1 MISTLAW
8 TAFVMGVAGGP
19 HCVGMCAA
27 PCAAVTS
34 VSTSSPVF
42 IVPSATRQTSAETD
56 AERDI
61 SPSRW
66 AHIFSFQAGRML
78 GYALIGAVAAMAME
92 SAAWLSANTSVLR
105 PVWALMHAGV
115 LAWGVMLL
123 VLARQPVWATGTGQ
137 SIWARTVAR
146 FRPLLAQKRAV
157 FATGLLWALMPC
169 GLLYSALLVAAL
181 SGGPAAGALCMALF
195 ALGSA
200 VSLVGG
206 PVLWQQWMRRLGA
219 QGGVDARQKAEAL
232 GARLSGLIL
241 ISLAVWALW
250 HDYVMRFAEWCG
262 IV

>member
-1 MISTLAW
+1 MLSTLAW
-8 TAFVMGVAGGP
+8 TAFVMGLAGGP
-19 HCVGMCAA
+19 HCIGMCAA
-27 PCAAVTS
+27 PCAAVSSLKPGS
-34 VSTSSPVF
+34 VANPGQAIKFYPSTAPVPA
-42 IVPSATRQTSAETD
+42 IAWSGIA
-56 AERDI
+56 
-61 SPSRW
+61 
-66 AHIFSFQAGRML
+66 SFQAGRML

-219 QGGVDARQKAEAL
+219 QGGVDARQKAEAW